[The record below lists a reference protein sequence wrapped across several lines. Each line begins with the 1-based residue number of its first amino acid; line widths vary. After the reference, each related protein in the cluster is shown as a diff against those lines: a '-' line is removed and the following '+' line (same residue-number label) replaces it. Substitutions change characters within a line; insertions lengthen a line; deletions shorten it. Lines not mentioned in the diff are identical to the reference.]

1 MDATAR
7 AVRAAADAAAVA
19 TAVGVDTAPP
29 GGDDADT
36 TTSLTHQLTVLVGEE
51 GAAAAVAWLASAPS
65 RPPPPPLTLPSP
77 ADKAARGA
85 VHAWFRGAAA
95 SLAPGVA
102 VDTATTGDGITASVR
117 GGGGGG
123 ASGRGRGRDTKR
135 RRGDDDA
142 TTTPTPRR
150 WSDRAAECAGGRE
163 RPYCHFSLRKINWDS
178 ASALAALAR
187 TAGLNPSSFSVA
199 GTKDKRAVTCQ
210 RVSAWGVD
218 AARVAKAAG
227 RLQDVAVSDFAFER
241 TPLRLGGAAG
251 NRFTLVLRR
260 VAAEDAGE
268 VVAGVDGLQR

>member
-19 TAVGVDTAPP
+19 TAVGVDTAPA
-29 GGDDADT
+29 GGEDADA
-36 TTSLTHQLTVLVGEE
+36 TTSLTRQLAALVGED
-51 GAAAAVAWLASAPS
+51 GAASAVAWLSSASTC
-65 RPPPPPLTLPSP
+65 PPPLTLPSP

-85 VHAWFRGAAA
+85 VHAWFRGASA

-135 RRGDDDA
+135 RRADNAD
-142 TTTPTPRR
+142 TTPTPRR

-163 RPYCHFSLRKINWDS
+163 RPYCHFSLRKKNWDS

-187 TAGLNPSSFSVA
+187 TAGLTPSSFAVA

-218 AARVAKAAG
+218 AARMARAAA
-227 RLQDVAVSDFAFER
+227 RLQDVDVSDFAFER
-241 TPLRLGGAAG
+241 TPLRLGDAAG

-260 VAAEDAGE
+260 VAVEDAGE